1 MLPTAAS
8 AIQEQ
13 QQKIES
19 RTETPKLNPQ
29 PRVSA
34 PAAVKITGSRP
45 TSPGLSPSH
54 SGHSVVAKRATS
66 PHFPKPRAP
75 NAPNGGNMFMVHAN
89 AVQSRST
96 SPTIIDG
103 VNGDAT
109 KVSLKRKADTS
120 TSANMPPA
128 ADSQP
133 PKSKKRKAT
142 VQGSTV
148 SSAELESMLVEWLKT
163 TTDSTTRD
171 CIQNFTPYLVDAE
184 KKAEFSA
191 MVRKHATLKNGVLVP
206 KSSSSPP
213 SPPA

>member
-1 MLPTAAS
+1 VLPTAAS

-19 RTETPKLNPQ
+19 RTETPKPNPQ

-66 PHFPKPRAP
+66 PHFPKPKVP
-75 NAPNGGNMFMVHAN
+75 NIPNGGSLFVGQAN
-89 AVQSRST
+89 AVQST
-96 SPTIIDG
+96 TIVDG
-103 VNGDAT
+103 VNSNAT
-109 KVSLKRKADTS
+109 KVSLKRKADTA
-120 TSANMPPA
+120 TVANTPA
-128 ADSQP
+128 ADGQP

-148 SSAELESMLVEWLKT
+148 SSAELESMLLEWLKT

-171 CIQNFTPYLVDAE
+171 CIQNFTPYLVDSE